1 MDIPNLITSEADI
14 LAILRDI
21 DSFVW
26 GPPLLL
32 FLVGTGVYL
41 TLSLGFIQVLR
52 LPQALRYVIR
62 PDPADNDHAGDIS
75 SFAALTTALAATIG
89 TGNIVGVA
97 TAIKTGGPGALFWMW
112 LAAFFGMATKYAECM
127 LAVKYRTVD
136 ENGQMAGG
144 PMHYITKGLSDKS
157 YSRPLAVF
165 FAFSGLCV
173 AFFGIGIFPQVN
185 AIADSASITL
195 NIPPFY
201 TALVITVLVAMVT
214 IGGIKSIARVAQVL
228 VPFMAVAYV
237 LGCLIII
244 ISNAG
249 LLPSTVSLIIRS
261 AFTPMAATGGFLGS
275 SMILA
280 VQMGIARGVFS
291 NESGLGSAPIAAAA
305 ARIKEP
311 AKQGLISMTGTFFDT
326 IIVCTM
332 TGIVL
337 VMTGSW
343 TSEYEGA
350 YMTGYAFSTG
360 LESIGPYVVEIG
372 LMFFAFT
379 TILGWNYY
387 GERCVQFLVGV
398 RGIMPYR
405 IIYIALVGGGVYL
418 TLDTIWVLADIVNGL
433 MVIPNLIAIL
443 ALRRVIVKETRKY
456 FDGLEEES
464 DSY

>member
-1 MDIPNLITSEADI
+1 M
-14 LAILRDI
+14 
-21 DSFVW
+21 
-26 GPPLLL
+26 
-32 FLVGTGVYL
+32 
-41 TLSLGFIQVLR
+41 
-52 LPQALRYVIR
+52 
-62 PDPADNDHAGDIS
+62 
-75 SFAALTTALAATIG
+75 
-89 TGNIVGVA
+89 GVA
-97 TAIKTGGPGALFWMW
+97 TAIKAGGPGALFWMG

-144 PMHYITKGLSDKS
+144 PMHYITRGLADKS
-157 YSRPLAVF
+157 YSRPLAVL
-165 FAFSGLCV
+165 FAFSGVCV

-185 AIADSASITL
+185 AIADSAAITL
-195 NIPPFY
+195 NVPPFY
-201 TALVITVLVAMVT
+201 TAIVITTLVAMVT
-214 IGGIKSIARVAQVL
+214 IGGIKSIAKVAQVL

-244 ISNAG
+244 FSNLE

-261 AFTPMAATGGFLGS
+261 AFTPTAAAGGFLGS
-275 SMILA
+275 TMILA

-337 VMTGSW
+337 VMTGAW
-343 TSEYEGA
+343 TSDFEGA
-350 YMTGYAFSTG
+350 YMTSYAFSTG
-360 LESIGPYVVEIG
+360 LESFGSLIVGTG

-418 TLDTIWVLADIVNGL
+418 TLDTIWILADIVNGL

-443 ALRRVIVKETRKY
+443 ALRRIIVQETQKY
-456 FDGLEEES
+456 FAGLEEES

>member
-1 MDIPNLITSEADI
+1 MAFTELFTTGPDI
-14 LAILRDI
+14 LSILKTI
-21 DSFVW
+21 DSLVW

-41 TLSLGFIQVLR
+41 TLSLGLIQVFR
-52 LPQALRYVIR
+52 LPLALRYVIR
-62 PDPADNDHAGDIS
+62 PDSSDNDHEGDIS

-97 TAIKTGGPGALFWMW
+97 TAIKAGGPGALFWMG

-144 PMHYITKGLSDKS
+144 PMHYITRGLADKS

-165 FAFSGLCV
+165 FAFSGVCV

-185 AIADSASITL
+185 AIADSAAITL
-195 NIPPFY
+195 NVPPFY
-201 TALVITVLVAMVT
+201 TAIVITILVAMVT
-214 IGGIKSIARVAQVL
+214 IGGIKSIAKVAQVL

-244 ISNAG
+244 FSNLE

-261 AFTPMAATGGFLGS
+261 AFTPTAAAGGFLGS
-275 SMILA
+275 TMILA

-305 ARIKEP
+305 ARIREP

-337 VMTGSW
+337 VMTGAW
-343 TSEYEGA
+343 TSDFEGA
-350 YMTGYAFSTG
+350 YMTSYAFSTG
-360 LESIGPYVVEIG
+360 LESFGSLIVGTG

-418 TLDTIWVLADIVNGL
+418 TLDTIWILADIVNGL

-443 ALRRVIVKETRKY
+443 ALRRIIVQETRKY

>member
-1 MDIPNLITSEADI
+1 MAFPELFNTGTDMLSVLKT
-14 LAILRDI
+14 I
-21 DSFVW
+21 DSLVW

-32 FLVGTGVYL
+32 FLVGTGIYL
-41 TLSLGFIQVLR
+41 TISLGLIQVFR
-52 LPQALRYVIR
+52 LPLALRYVIR
-62 PDPADNDHAGDIS
+62 PDPKDNDNEGDIS

-97 TAIKTGGPGALFWMW
+97 TAIKAGGPGALFWMW

-144 PMHYITKGLSDKS
+144 PMHYITKGLSDRP
-157 YSRPLAVF
+157 YSKPLAIF
-165 FAFSGLCV
+165 FAFSGVGV

-195 NIPPFY
+195 NVPPLY
-201 TALVITVLVAMVT
+201 TAIVITVLVAMVT
-214 IGGIKSIARVAQVL
+214 IGGIQNIAKVAKIL

-244 ISNAG
+244 ILNLE
-249 LLPSTVSLIIRS
+249 LLPSTVSQIIRS
-261 AFTPMAATGGFLGS
+261 AFTPTAAAGGFLGS
-275 SMILA
+275 TMILA

-305 ARIKEP
+305 ARIREP

-326 IIVCTM
+326 IIICTM

-337 VMTGSW
+337 VMTGAW

-350 YMTGYAFSTG
+350 YMTSYAFSTG
-360 LESIGPYVVEIG
+360 MESIGSYIVGIG

-405 IIYIALVGGGVYL
+405 IAYIALVGGGVYL

-443 ALRRVIVKETRKY
+443 ALRKVIVKETRKY
-456 FDGLEEES
+456 FDGLEE
-464 DSY
+464 